1 MCHGFLSRM
10 ELLKIML
17 SNDVP
22 FNILFREFA
31 RAIAIFHFREIE
43 TYCFWEIEICHF
55 GENTLP

>member
-1 MCHGFLSRM
+1 MVFFR